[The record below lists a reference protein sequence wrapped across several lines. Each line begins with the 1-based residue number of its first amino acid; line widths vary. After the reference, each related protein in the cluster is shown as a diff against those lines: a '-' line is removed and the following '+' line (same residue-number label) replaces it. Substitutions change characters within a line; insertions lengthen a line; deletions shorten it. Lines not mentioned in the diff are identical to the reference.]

1 LADRAVVP
9 RFGAAVNSVH
19 NPAYQAGLEAR
30 FAIAARHS
38 RMVRALRVAVPAAV
52 VLSMAAIVGVSIFNP
67 FRMLMPKLPVD
78 MDNLVVSGSKVTM
91 ESPHLSGYTT
101 PDRRPYDLWAKAATQ
116 DLTDPDHVELTT
128 LHSKVLMEDQ
138 STTVMLDARTGVFDN
153 KQQTLDLH
161 KDIFLQTST
170 GYEARLSQAFVD
182 MGKGTVSSDERVD
195 VKLTNGTLSA
205 DKLRITEGGAVMRFE
220 GNVVMNL
227 EHLDTDDAG
236 AQSANASTSAA
247 DIAQPAKTRP
257 SSSKSANPK

>member
-1 LADRAVVP
+1 M
-9 RFGAAVNSVH
+9 NSVR
-19 NPAYQAGLEAR
+19 NPAYEARLEAR
-30 FAIAARHS
+30 FAVAARHS
-38 RMVRALRVAVPAAV
+38 RMVRALRVAVPATVFVA
-52 VLSMAAIVGVSIFNP
+52 MAAIVGVSIFNP
-67 FRMLMPKLPVD
+67 FRILMPKLPD
-78 MDNLVVSGSKVTM
+78 MDNLVVSGSKITM

-138 STTVMLDARTGVFDN
+138 STTVLLDARTGVFDN

-161 KDIFLQTST
+161 KDIFLQTLA

-205 DKLRITEGGAVMRFE
+205 DKLRITEGGAVIRFE
-220 GNVVMNL
+220 GNVVMNID
-227 EHLDTDDAG
+227 HLDSDDAS
-236 AQSANASTSAA
+236 AQSANASASPA
-247 DIAQPAKTRP
+247 DSSQSGKTRMP
-257 SSSKSANPK
+257 SSKSANPK

>member
-1 LADRAVVP
+1 M
-9 RFGAAVNSVH
+9 NSVR
-19 NPAYQAGLEAR
+19 NPAYEARIEAR
-30 FAIAARHS
+30 FAVAARHS
-38 RMVRALRVAVPAAV
+38 RMVRALRVAVPATVFVA
-52 VLSMAAIVGVSIFNP
+52 MAAIVGVSIFNP
-67 FRMLMPKLPVD
+67 FRILMPKLPD
-78 MDNLVVSGSKVTM
+78 MDNLVVSGSKITM

-138 STTVMLDARTGVFDN
+138 STTVLLDARTGVFDN

-205 DKLRITEGGAVMRFE
+205 DKLRITEGGAVIRFE
-220 GNVVMNL
+220 GNVVMNID
-227 EHLDTDDAG
+227 HLDSDDAS
-236 AQSANASTSAA
+236 AQSANASASPA
-247 DIAQPAKTRP
+247 DSSQSGKTRMP
-257 SSSKSANPK
+257 SSKSANPK

>member
-1 LADRAVVP
+1 M
-9 RFGAAVNSVH
+9 NSVR
-19 NPAYQAGLEAR
+19 NPAYEARLEAR
-30 FAIAARHS
+30 FAVAARHS
-38 RMVRALRVAVPAAV
+38 RMVRALRVAVPATVFVA
-52 VLSMAAIVGVSIFNP
+52 MAAIVGVSIFNP
-67 FRMLMPKLPVD
+67 FRILMPKLPD
-78 MDNLVVSGSKVTM
+78 MDNLVVSGSKITM

-138 STTVMLDARTGVFDN
+138 STTVLLDARTGVFDN

-205 DKLRITEGGAVMRFE
+205 DKLRITEGGAVIRFE
-220 GNVVMNL
+220 GNVVMNID
-227 EHLDTDDAG
+227 HLDSDDAS
-236 AQSANASTSAA
+236 AQSANASASPA
-247 DIAQPAKTRP
+247 DSSQSGKTRMP
-257 SSSKSANPK
+257 SSKSANPK